1 MERNLS
7 IGEKPFDW
15 SQLNFLCYWHYE
27 ECWIQFSCN
36 NCIHH
41 FKTKF
46 VLIHHR
52 VSQHAEKNSTLVIT
66 AFITLKWNLFLWIM
80 ERPNMQKTVFLPSQ
94 HVTLQNKI
102 CYYESWNC
110 TPCIFRTLKKQCH
123 KIENNSIVFHR
134 KRWFFSYKAIN
145 NRTSAT
151 EVAILAKIMPKQPH
165 VNTAIIYLIVN
176 QTSQFILSKT

>member
-1 MERNLS
+1 M
-7 IGEKPFDW
+7 
-15 SQLNFLCYWHYE
+15 Q
-27 ECWIQFSCN
+27 
-36 NCIHH
+36 
-41 FKTKF
+41 
-46 VLIHHR
+46 
-52 VSQHAEKNSTLVIT
+52 KNSTLVIT

-151 EVAILAKIMPKQPH
+151 EVCDFCKNNAKTTPCQYCNNRFDRKSEFTVHIEQNISETKWTGP
-165 VNTAIIYLIVN
+165 L
-176 QTSQFILSKT
+176 L